1 MFEIKKIYKIL
12 IIIVLFNLN
21 CGNLF
26 SQIKFKAIESYYID
40 CTKTILP
47 DHSVDIISSLSDLF
61 RFFIKVE
68 IINNSNHDF
77 FIYSEN
83 SKLLLLGDTMQ
94 LLVYTNEMNL
104 ITDKY
109 LVPKGKSYIFI
120 YSQFEKYEIPINEC
134 RIFNPNF
141 FDHLKIREIL
151 NNETQFY
158 IANSDKNLSKVN
170 NLNFKIILSKK
181 SKVHFFDKYY
191 NHIILIEF
199 ENYKNGISN
208 YDKILIDELQKDIK
222 INPIDEIIE

>member
-1 MFEIKKIYKIL
+1 MFEIKKILKNL
-12 IIIVLFNLN
+12 IIIILFTFN
-21 CGNLF
+21 CDILF
-26 SQIKFKAIESYYID
+26 SQINFKAVESYYID
-40 CTKTILP
+40 DTKTILP
-47 DHSVDIISSLSDLF
+47 DRSVDIISSLPDLF

-68 IINNSNHDF
+68 IINNTNHDF

-83 SKLLLLGDTMQ
+83 SKFILLGDTIQ
-94 LLVYTNEMNL
+94 LLVYTNEMKL

-134 RIFNPNF
+134 RIFNPHF
-141 FDHLKIREIL
+141 FDLLKIRKIF

-158 IANSDKNLSKVN
+158 IANSEKNPSKVN

-191 NHIILIEF
+191 KHIILIEF
-199 ENYKNGISN
+199 EEYKNGIRN
-208 YDKILIDELQKDIK
+208 YDKLLIDELQKDIK

>member
-1 MFEIKKIYKIL
+1 M
-12 IIIVLFNLN
+12 
-21 CGNLF
+21 
-26 SQIKFKAIESYYID
+26 
-40 CTKTILP
+40 P

-94 LLVYTNEMNL
+94 LLVYTNEMKL

-141 FDHLKIREIL
+141 FDLLKIRKIL

-158 IANSDKNLSKVN
+158 IANSE
-170 NLNFKIILSKK
+170 KIHQKL
-181 SKVHFFDKYY
+181 
-191 NHIILIEF
+191 II
-199 ENYKNGISN
+199 
-208 YDKILIDELQKDIK
+208 
-222 INPIDEIIE
+222 